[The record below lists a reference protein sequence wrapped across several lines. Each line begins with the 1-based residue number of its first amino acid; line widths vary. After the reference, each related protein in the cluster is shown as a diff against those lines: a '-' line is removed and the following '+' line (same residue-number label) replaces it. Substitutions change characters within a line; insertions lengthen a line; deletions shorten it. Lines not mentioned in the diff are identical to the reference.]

1 MNRVYPST
9 VCNCL
14 NPKHLV
20 WSPPPSLFPLSA
32 LVTPDRLSWPNK
44 ISGDSPDLPPV
55 HRNRLTALALCVFLW
70 DCVRGVCPFPPLR
83 SQVTLSSLCSV
94 WPSHLSLA
102 FWSWGIVYDLG
113 VLWGC
118 REERA
123 EDKQVQLIKEHL
135 FHLSVSTWGLSLQW
149 VRFTKTAALRIWC
162 SCTW

>member
-14 NPKHLV
+14 NPKHLL
-20 WSPPPSLFPLSA
+20 WSPPFSLPSICISYTWQVILTQQNLRRQPWPPSSTQKSINSLSSVCF
-32 LVTPDRLSWPNK
+32 LMRL
-44 ISGDSPDLPPV
+44 
-55 HRNRLTALALCVFLW
+55 CE
-70 DCVRGVCPFPPLR
+70 GVCPFPPLR